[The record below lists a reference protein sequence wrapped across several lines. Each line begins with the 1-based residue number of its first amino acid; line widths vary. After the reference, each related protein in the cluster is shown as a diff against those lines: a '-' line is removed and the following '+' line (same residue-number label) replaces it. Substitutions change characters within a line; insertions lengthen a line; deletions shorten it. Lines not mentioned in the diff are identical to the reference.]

1 MVQTEYLSCA
11 RATIDRKRKITMAL
25 QVENITKTY
34 GTDVILNN
42 VSLTASDNEKIGLI
56 GANGAG
62 KSTLL
67 KIIAGEL
74 SCDGGRILTPKDSR
88 IGFLKQD
95 TVPEEDSS
103 ISEYMMA
110 AFRDVLE
117 LEAELRTL
125 EERMSDDSNPEH
137 DRILKTYGAKSE
149 LFEKRGGFEI
159 KTRINTILT
168 GMGFDGFDRSM
179 KVSKLSGGE
188 KTKLSM
194 ARLLL
199 ENPDVLLLDE
209 PTNHLDFKTLQW
221 LEGYLKGYKGIII
234 TVSHDRYFLDA
245 LTETIYE
252 VERNSLT
259 RYSGNYSKYLVL
271 KKQNEEIELK
281 HYNARLDEVKRL
293 EDYVA
298 RNIARAST
306 SKMAKSKQKA
316 LERIEVGEKPVSL
329 NESCRFRFEG
339 VFRSYNDV
347 LTVENVSLQ
356 IPRSGILDTL
366 CSNINLDVKRGEKAA
381 IIGANGVGKSTLLKT
396 ILGEHDFFDGDIEIG
411 RNTKVSYYDQE
422 QRQLTDSKTVFEEI
436 SDRFPL
442 MDEVDIRTKLST
454 VLFKDED
461 VFKNIG
467 KLSGGERARL
477 MFLIIMMEQPNFL
490 ILDEPTNHLDLPAKE
505 SLDSAIAEYEGTVLF
520 VSHDRYFLNKTAD
533 VIFELTKD
541 GIKSYRGNYDDY
553 ISLTAEDTVKGSSS
567 KAADNKGAMD
577 YEASKRYQA
586 NIRSLEKKIAAAE
599 QDIAALESRIEKLD
613 SELALCG
620 ADFEAAREK
629 FEAKTVCESK
639 LNDAYESWEKLN
651 DELANFK
658 KN

>member
-1 MVQTEYLSCA
+1 
-11 RATIDRKRKITMAL
+11 MAL

-34 GTDVILNN
+34 GTDVILKN

-74 SCDGGRILTPKDSR
+74 SYDDGRILTPKDSR

-95 TVPEEDSS
+95 TVLEENST
-103 ISEYMMA
+103 INEYMLA
-110 AFRDVLE
+110 AFRNVLE
-117 LEAELRTL
+117 LEAELRSL
-125 EERMSDDSNPEH
+125 EERMADTNDPEY
-137 DRILKTYGAKSE
+137 DRVMKSYGAKSE
-149 LFEKRGGFEI
+149 LFEKLGGFDI

-168 GMGFDGFDRSM
+168 GMGFDGFDKSM
-179 KVSKLSGGE
+179 RVCNLSGGE

-209 PTNHLDFKTLQW
+209 PTNHLDFKTMQW
-221 LEGYLKGYKGIII
+221 LEGYLKSYKGIII
-234 TVSHDRYFLDA
+234 TVSHDRYFLDYLA
-245 LTETIYE
+245 DTIYE

-281 HYNARLDEVKRL
+281 HYNARVDEVKRL

-316 LERIEVGEKPVSL
+316 LERIDIGDKPVSM
-329 NESCRFRFEG
+329 NESCRFKFEG

-347 LTVENVSLQ
+347 LTVENVSLR
-356 IPRSGILDTL
+356 IPKSGILDTL
-366 CSNINLDVKRGEKAA
+366 CNNINIDVKRGEKAA

-396 ILGEHDFFDGDIEIG
+396 ILGKHDFYEGEIEIG

-442 MDEVDIRTKLST
+442 MDEVEIRTKLST

-467 KLSGGERARL
+467 ALSGGERARL
-477 MFLIIMMEQPNFL
+477 MFLIIMLEQPNFL

-533 VIFELTKD
+533 VIFELTSD
-541 GIKSYRGNYDDY
+541 GVKSYRGNYDDY
-553 ISLTAEDTVKGSSS
+553 IAFLGVTSSE
-567 KAADNKGAMD
+567 KTTDKTDNSKGALD
-577 YEASKRYQA
+577 YETAKRLQA
-586 NIRSLEKKIAAAE
+586 TIRSLEKKIAAAE
-599 QDIAALESRIEKLD
+599 QSIAELESEIEGLDEKL
-613 SELALCG
+613 AACG
-620 ADFEAAREK
+620 SDFES
-629 FEAKTVCESK
+629 AKAIYEDKSICESR
-639 LNDAYESWEKLN
+639 LNEIYEQWSELN
-651 DELANFK
+651 DELAKYAEN
-658 KN
+658 

>member
-1 MVQTEYLSCA
+1 
-11 RATIDRKRKITMAL
+11 MAL

-34 GTDVILNN
+34 GTDVILKN

-74 SCDGGRILTPKDSR
+74 SYDDGRILTPKDSR

-95 TVPEEDSS
+95 TVLEENST
-103 ISEYMMA
+103 INEYMLA
-110 AFRDVLE
+110 AFRNVLE
-117 LEAELRTL
+117 LEAELRSL
-125 EERMSDDSNPEH
+125 EERMADTNDPEY
-137 DRILKTYGAKSE
+137 DRIMKSYGAKSE
-149 LFEKRGGFEI
+149 LFEKLGGFDI

-168 GMGFDGFDRSM
+168 GMGFDGFDKSM
-179 KVSKLSGGE
+179 RVCNLSGGE

-209 PTNHLDFKTLQW
+209 PTNHLDFKTMQW
-221 LEGYLKGYKGIII
+221 LEGYLKSYKGIII
-234 TVSHDRYFLDA
+234 TVSHDRYFLDYLA
-245 LTETIYE
+245 DTIYE

-281 HYNARLDEVKRL
+281 HYNARVDEVKRL

-316 LERIEVGEKPVSL
+316 LERIDIGDKPVSM
-329 NESCRFRFEG
+329 NESCRFKFEG

-347 LTVENVSLQ
+347 LTVENVSLR
-356 IPRSGILDTL
+356 IPKSGILDTL
-366 CSNINLDVKRGEKAA
+366 CNNINIDVKRGEKAA

-396 ILGEHDFFDGDIEIG
+396 ILGKHDFYEGEIEIG

-442 MDEVDIRTKLST
+442 MDEVEIRTKLST

-467 KLSGGERARL
+467 ALSGGERARL
-477 MFLIIMMEQPNFL
+477 MFLIIMLEQPNFL

-533 VIFELTKD
+533 VIFELTSD
-541 GIKSYRGNYDDY
+541 GVKSYRGNYDDY
-553 ISLTAEDTVKGSSS
+553 IAFLGLTSSE
-567 KAADNKGAMD
+567 KTTDKTDNSKGALD
-577 YEASKRYQA
+577 YETAKRLQA
-586 NIRSLEKKIAAAE
+586 TIRSLEKKIAAAE
-599 QDIAALESRIEKLD
+599 QSIAELESEIEGLDEKL
-613 SELALCG
+613 AACG
-620 ADFEAAREK
+620 SDFESAKAIYEEK
-629 FEAKTVCESK
+629 SICESR
-639 LNDAYESWEKLN
+639 LNEIYEQWSELN
-651 DELANFK
+651 DELAKYAEN
-658 KN
+658 